1 MMDCPHCGA
10 ENADGSE
17 FCTLCLAVFKP
28 RDPSAAATVQGVD
41 MQAHPGNPQP
51 PGQTYVSPGDY
62 RAYAQEMAQQ
72 PPQYSP
78 QSSHQASAY
87 SDAAMQRPGAVS
99 SMRLPAEGA
108 HKDKLNIA
116 LMLLSYSL
124 LTFFALFASRFLV
137 GIILMGAAFG
147 GSEAGFSIGMAVLF
161 ISDALILAAA
171 GYLISSKVRHG
182 GWGWL
187 YGAGCAA
194 CTIFIWQPLASL
206 VLMLLLTGE
215 VYVPLFTLIGILFA
229 LFLEL
234 PMGAL
239 GGWLAEKRN
248 YG

>member
-1 MMDCPHCGA
+1 MVSCPHCGA

-17 FCTLCLAVFKP
+17 FCTLCLALFKP
-28 RDPSAAATVQGVD
+28 RDLSASATLQVAD
-41 MQAHPGNPQP
+41 APAHPDNPQRS
-51 PGQTYVSPGDY
+51 GQTYISPGDY
-62 RAYAQEMAQQ
+62 RAYAQEVAQQ

-78 QSSHQASAY
+78 QSTYQASAY
-87 SDAAMQRPGAVS
+87 GGAVMQRPGAVS
-99 SMRLPAEGA
+99 SMGLPVVGA

-124 LTFFALFASRFLV
+124 LTFFALFMSRFLV

-147 GSEAGFSIGMAVLF
+147 DSDAGFSIGMAILF
-161 ISDALILAAA
+161 ISDALILAVA
-171 GYLISSKVRHG
+171 GYLISAKAGHR

-215 VYVPLFTLIGILFA
+215 VFIPLFTLVGILFT